1 MNRLKYSTV
10 VLAVAT
16 AALVLPATL
25 LAQGDPPPRGGAG
38 TNLPAA
44 GGGGGASGGGAAVS
58 RPDAGGGSATPSGGY
73 TGGGS
78 SSPTWGGGNT
88 GYSGSAWTNP
98 DTRRAAAAEAARQRM
113 ELRSENGGRRY
124 GTSGDMVG
132 DAVNRTVPWY
142 SRSREGRPIVGTA
155 AGREEV
161 GRPRPNVGGGG
172 GGGYSTGYD
181 YYNVWAY
188 GYGYPRYGY
197 QNCSMYGFGAYGMGY
212 FFYDPSWFN
221 RGLAPG
227 CAGYYSSNYF
237 YPGYYGP
244 GGYGGSYGGGY
255 WGGST
260 YWPDYG
266 GGGGGSY
273 YGESNPGA
281 NASLKL
287 KVKPNNAQVFID
299 GYFAGSVDDFDG
311 MFQKLPVQPGEHRLE
326 FRAPGYEA
334 LVTDVKVDPY
344 QIFNFKAELKRK

>member
-10 VLAVAT
+10 ILAVAT
-16 AALVLPATL
+16 AALVVPATL

-38 TNLPAA
+38 TNLPAT

-58 RPDAGGGSATPSGGY
+58 RPDAGGGTATPSGGY
-73 TGGGS
+73 SGGGG
-78 SSPTWGGGNT
+78 SSPTWGGGAGT
-88 GYSGSAWTNP
+88 SGAAWANP
-98 DTRRAAAAEAARQRM
+98 DTRRAAAAEAARSRM
-113 ELRSENGGRRY
+113 ELRGENGGRRY
-124 GTSGDMVG
+124 GTSADSSG

-155 AGREEV
+155 AGREEI
-161 GRPRPNVGGGG
+161 GKPGRPNVGGG
-172 GGGYSTGYD
+172 YTP
-181 YYNVWAY
+181 
-188 GYGYPRYGY
+188 GYGYDSYYYWNLYYGNNSGLWRNY
-197 QNCSMYGFGAYGMGY
+197 ANCYMFGAGAWAMG
-212 FFYDPSWFN
+212 FAAYDPFSYM
-221 RGLAPG
+221 GGPG
-227 CAGYYSSNYF
+227 CASFWNTAPYGYFGSGAYDM
-237 YPGYYGP
+237 YGRY
-244 GGYGGSYGGGY
+244 GGFGSYGGFG
-255 WGGST
+255 
-260 YWPDYG
+260 G